1 MKLACVLALLAVA
14 GASSTTVTPVQKVI
28 QLMEGMVAK
37 GEEEKHAEQVQ
48 FAAYKTFCEQTS
60 AGKAS
65 AIAEAAETIEIL
77 TADIEKYEADAAALA
92 KGIAELDEDIS
103 GLLADQKAATAV
115 RDKEHADFLVE
126 EKDHQESV
134 EQMGKATSTVEAEAH
149 DTAQTAFLQQ
159 VAAMPAVDAHSKKLI
174 QSYLAQDADE
184 LDAETLAVAG
194 PPQANAAEFKS
205 QGILDMFGKLSNKF
219 EKKLADCREEEMNNK
234 HAYDMLMMDL
244 KNSQER
250 AEADR
255 ADKATA
261 KGKALQNAGAA
272 KADKA
277 DTEAAK
283 AADEKFKA
291 DLDATCA
298 EKASDFAERQQLRTE
313 ELEAVNK
320 AIEIMGGDAV
330 AGSADKHLP
339 ALMQTKKAAL
349 VQLRASVENP
359 NQVRVASFLR
369 SQADRINSKVLSAL
383 AMRVQYDP
391 FKSVKKMIKDMVVK
405 LMEEANAEA
414 EHKGW
419 CDTELSTN
427 EQTRKEKTSSVETL
441 TAEADELEA
450 TVAQLAQEI
459 TELTQ
464 NVADLDAAIAEA
476 TKIRE
481 EEKAKNTQTIADAK
495 AAQTAV
501 AQALTVLK
509 DFYEKAGEAT
519 ALVQTKKAAKQPEI
533 FDAPYTGMQGASG
546 GVVGMVEVIQ
556 SDFER
561 LETETT
567 AAEEQA
573 QKEHDEF
580 MNDSSTD
587 KAAKATESEH
597 KTTAKTNAES
607 KLTETRKDLA
617 GTQKELDAAMEYYEK
632 LKPSCVDAGVS
643 YEDRVA
649 RRKEEIVSLQEAL
662 KILNGEDLAFLQKK

>member
-1 MKLACVLALLAVA
+1 
-14 GASSTTVTPVQKVI
+14 
-28 QLMEGMVAK
+28 
-37 GEEEKHAEQVQ
+37 
-48 FAAYKTFCEQTS
+48 
-60 AGKAS
+60 
-65 AIAEAAETIEIL
+65 
-77 TADIEKYEADAAALA
+77 
-92 KGIAELDEDIS
+92 
-103 GLLADQKAATAV
+103 
-115 RDKEHADFLVE
+115 
-126 EKDHQESV
+126 
-134 EQMGKATSTVEAEAH
+134 
-149 DTAQTAFLQQ
+149 
-159 VAAMPAVDAHSKKLI
+159 
-174 QSYLAQDADE
+174 
-184 LDAETLAVAG
+184 
-194 PPQANAAEFKS
+194 
-205 QGILDMFGKLSNKF
+205 
-219 EKKLADCREEEMNNK
+219 
-234 HAYDMLMMDL
+234 MDL

-283 AADEKFKA
+283 AADEKFKS

-330 AGSADKHLP
+330 SGSADKHLP
-339 ALMQTKKAAL
+339 ALIQKKKSL
-349 VQLRASVENP
+349 VQKSLMTDNP
-359 NQVRVASFLR
+359 NQIRVASFLR
-369 SQADRINSKVLSAL
+369 TQAEKFNSKVLSAL

-391 FKSVKKMIKDMVVK
+391 FKTVKKMIKELVVK

-427 EQTRKEKTSSVETL
+427 EQTRNEKTSSVETL
-441 TAEADELEA
+441 TAEVDELEA
-450 TVAQLAQEI
+450 TIGQLSAQI

-476 TKIRE
+476 TSIRE
-481 EEKAKNTQTIADAK
+481 AEKAKNAETIKDAK
-495 AAQTAV
+495 AAQVAV
-501 AQALTVLK
+501 SQALQVLK

-519 ALVQTKKAAKQPEI
+519 ALVQTKKQPEI
-533 FDAPYTGMQGASG
+533 FDKEYTGMQGAAG

-567 AAEEQA
+567 ASEAQS

-580 MNDSSTD
+580 MNDSSMD
-587 KAAKATESEH
+587 KASKKTEAEH

-607 KLTETRKDLA
+607 KLTETKADLA
-617 GTQKELDAAMEYYEK
+617 GTQKELDAAVEYYEK

-649 RRKEEIVSLQEAL
+649 RRKEEIQSLQEAL